1 METRKAIRLTT
12 DVKVKIPISFRLRV
26 KAECF
31 YASLSRTAERLR
43 ELSLCRTFLFFI
55 SQIRIKNLAR
65 RQEAEG
71 KRIDRRRSA
80 ACCKQVLKTYDSL
93 KTAQEKEYFAEMI
106 AFKVGVVQRMNNLD
120 TEGTD
125 RILAGIR
132 NIRKNNVG
140 DIRNENDSNL

>member
-1 METRKAIRLTT
+1 
-12 DVKVKIPISFRLRV
+12 
-26 KAECF
+26 
-31 YASLSRTAERLR
+31 
-43 ELSLCRTFLFFI
+43 
-55 SQIRIKNLAR
+55 
-65 RQEAEG
+65 
-71 KRIDRRRSA
+71 
-80 ACCKQVLKTYDSL
+80 
-93 KTAQEKEYFAEMI
+93 MI